1 MNNRRVEHV
10 DKELIHLDGV
20 KRNATNTTVR
30 ELSKN
35 NSNHSTVH
43 DGCLY
48 AMMHQI
54 NRYK

>member
-20 KRNATNTTVR
+20 NRNATNTTVR

-48 AMMHQI
+48 AMMHQT
-54 NRYK
+54 N